1 MFRKRNVVYL
11 FVLLALTMTLTGC
24 FGSKEQSI
32 DDFLKEISKA
42 YKNLDVERAMSLT
55 YFPNTEEGQIA
66 KNEMKQS
73 IEDDFSI
80 LRMLKADVEFK
91 IEPAKDEDAII
102 IDGDEAVIRK
112 GTMTQK
118 VSFDLELLKNLIEE
132 ETDEDMQDTLED
144 ILDEYLEGEFEQ
156 IGRIGEDD
164 DADISP
170 MHLIRIGGKWKINA
184 LYED

>member
-42 YKNLDVERAMSLT
+42 YKNLDVKRVMSLV
-55 YFPNTEEGQIA
+55 YFPNTDEGNLDKETITEAMEAEIKIYRMIEA
-66 KNEMKQS
+66 K
-73 IEDDFSI
+73 
-80 LRMLKADVEFK
+80 VVFK

-112 GTMTQK
+112 GTITQK
-118 VSFDLELLKNLIEE
+118 VSFDLELLVNLIEK
-132 ETDEDMQDTLED
+132 ETDAVMLYKLED
-144 ILDEYLEGEFEQ
+144 ILYEYPEGEFELK
-156 IGRIGEDD
+156 GRIGEDD
-164 DADISP
+164 DAAVSP
-170 MHLIRIGGKWKINA
+170 IQLKRVDKRWKMVA
-184 LYED
+184 F